1 MPQSSLTAWLNKP
14 STVKTPPPVTT
25 SHQDEKP
32 STASQPGEA
41 GTTQHPTPPT
51 QEVKNN
57 EATSTTNA
65 SKTHPEQTPNK
76 PLSSFPSSLPPLPP
90 NIHLRACTQAD
101 LPALKRLNAL
111 LLPIPYPEAFYRE
124 IVQDEV
130 TNNLTLL
137 ALWHDDPSQKGR
149 EKGILVG
156 AVRGRLLPSS
166 SSSSSSSAS
175 SSSPP
180 SNSSTWTTT
189 TTTTMT
195 TVRGKPPT
203 PTPTARTAEEEAE
216 GEKLLYLST
225 LVLLSPYRGHGIMTC
240 MLRQL
245 TQRAVHSYG
254 VSCVGAH
261 VWEANSEGL
270 EWYARRGFTVMG
282 REEGYYRRLEPKGAV
297 VVRKGVGVGDLL
309 G

>member
-14 STVKTPPPVTT
+14 STVKTPPPPTT
-25 SHQDEKP
+25 PRQDEKP
-32 STASQPGEA
+32 SAASQTGES

-51 QEVKNN
+51 QELKNN
-57 EATSTTNA
+57 DPANTTPS
-65 SKTHPEQTPNK
+65 SKTHLQQNPNK
-76 PLSSFPSSLPPLPP
+76 SPFHFPSSLPPLPP

-111 LLPIPYPEAFYRE
+111 LLPIPYPETFYRE
-124 IVQDEV
+124 ILQDGV

-166 SSSSSSSAS
+166 SSS
-175 SSSPP
+175 P
-180 SNSSTWTTT
+180 STSSSTWTTT
-189 TTTTMT
+189 TT
-195 TVRGKPPT
+195 RSAGT
-203 PTPTARTAEEEAE
+203 PTPTTTARSKEEEE
-216 GEKLLYLST
+216 GAKLLYLST

-245 TQRAVHSYG
+245 TQRAVQLYG
-254 VSCVGAH
+254 ISCVGAH
-261 VWEANSEGL
+261 VWEANTEGL
-270 EWYARRGFTVMG
+270 EWYARRGFTVVG

-297 VVRKGVGVGDLL
+297 VVRRGVGVGDLL